1 MKSIIKHFEFKSS
14 DEQTVTVDAARY
26 NGKPVFL
33 AVEMARS
40 LGYADPHKALK
51 QHCKSLINL
60 NSGESSES
68 GFGSRPRG
76 VILAGQADM
85 FRLIMR
91 SSLPSAERVQD
102 WVCEEVLP
110 ALMETGTYSIAKEV
124 TSTGLPE
131 YRLAKA
137 KQLQAQALE
146 KNIASARE
154 LMTMFPRLGDAA
166 NQVIIAT
173 LVNPLIGHEIVPL
186 PALEERFYTAKEAAG
201 QIGENI
207 TANKIGRL
215 ATKHNLKTDQYGK
228 FFLDKSKYSD
238 KQVEAFR
245 YNAEGVKALRHLI
258 YGADVA

>member
-1 MKSIIKHFEFKSS
+1 MHSIIKHFEFKSS
-14 DEQTVTVDAARY
+14 DEQVVSIDAARF

-110 ALMETGTYSIAKEV
+110 ALMETGSYSITKEKP
-124 TSTGLPE
+124 SSGLPE

-137 KQLQAQALE
+137 NQLQAQALE

-154 LMTMFPRLGDAA
+154 IMSMFPRLGDAA
-166 NQVIIAT
+166 NQVIVAT
-173 LVNPLIGHEIVPL
+173 LVNPLVGKEVVPL
-186 PALEERFYTAKEAAG
+186 PLLEERFYTAKEAAE
-201 QIGENI
+201 QIGHNV

-215 ATKHNLKTDQYGK
+215 STKHNLKTERYGK
-228 FFLDKSKYSD
+228 FFLDKSKYSS

-245 YNAEGVKALRHLI
+245 YNSEGIKALRHLVN
-258 YGADVA
+258 VAEVA